1 MHVPRPARRPEA
13 EGVRGQQVMLDSDPA
28 ELYGV
33 ETRALNRAAKRNE
46 DRFPED
52 FRFKL
57 TRGGELDLPRCRI
70 GTLAGRDTDSSIGR
84 TYFPH
89 VYTEQVVA
97 ALGRAPQQ
105 GRN

>member
-1 MHVPRPARRPEA
+1 
-13 EGVRGQQVMLDSDPA
+13 MLDSDPA